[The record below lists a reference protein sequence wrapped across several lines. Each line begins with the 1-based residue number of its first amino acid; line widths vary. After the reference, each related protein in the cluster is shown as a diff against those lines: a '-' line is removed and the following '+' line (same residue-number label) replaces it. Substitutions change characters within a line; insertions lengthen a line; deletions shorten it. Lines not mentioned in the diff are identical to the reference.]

1 VTSQQTQTQ
10 PKPQDMQTHNNPI
23 TIRSYCIMS
32 TKEHRENNSFYSF
45 ISDYESE
52 LVQIWKDKI
61 AAKISE
67 VLMA

>member
-1 VTSQQTQTQ
+1 
-10 PKPQDMQTHNNPI
+10 
-23 TIRSYCIMS
+23 MS